1 MKKARVYLLGL
12 IVFCSACAAPSLRYK
27 TEINNMTAQGQ
38 FKEAAD
44 KIEAKRTKNYS
55 RQDRALAY
63 LDEAVLLHDAGESAK
78 SDELFAQAQDRIE
91 DLYTV
96 SATKSTGRLLIND
109 LTLPY
114 SVAPFERALTFF
126 YRAMNFLEQD
136 NLSDAAVEARRAAAF
151 LDNLRGSKRKGYND
165 DPFVQY
171 FASLIFESVGQI
183 DDARICRVN
192 AMDGYHRMRSLLN
205 IRPPDFPVP
214 ANYNELAEVIIFHY
228 NGVLP
233 LKKSATIQ
241 FAADKVRGMIF
252 SSSESRRGGLDPELS
267 NALRAGSLGAVT
279 IAYPV
284 LEAQPFVITSSFVQ
298 TGDGERYKLQKMADL
313 AAAARADLEER
324 KLGMW
329 TRAAARAVV
338 KQAAAAATR
347 KAVNSATNDDNQ
359 IWGDLAGL
367 FVNAVGSAVEKADT
381 RQWFTLPAQIFMT
394 RLFLPP
400 GEQDIWLKFSD
411 GMGNIVAEHKFAKV
425 QLEAG
430 GRIFLH
436 YRTAK

>member
-1 MKKARVYLLGL
+1 
-12 IVFCSACAAPSLRYK
+12 
-27 TEINNMTAQGQ
+27 
-38 FKEAAD
+38 
-44 KIEAKRTKNYS
+44 
-55 RQDRALAY
+55 
-63 LDEAVLLHDAGESAK
+63 
-78 SDELFAQAQDRIE
+78 
-91 DLYTV
+91 
-96 SATKSTGRLLIND
+96 
-109 LTLPY
+109 
-114 SVAPFERALTFF
+114 
-126 YRAMNFLEQD
+126 
-136 NLSDAAVEARRAAAF
+136 
-151 LDNLRGSKRKGYND
+151 
-165 DPFVQY
+165 
-171 FASLIFESVGQI
+171 
-183 DDARICRVN
+183 
-192 AMDGYHRMRSLLN
+192 
-205 IRPPDFPVP
+205 
-214 ANYNELAEVIIFHY
+214 
-228 NGVLP
+228 
-233 LKKSATIQ
+233 
-241 FAADKVRGMIF
+241 VRGMIF